1 VLYGNIVK
9 SVHILQI

>member
-1 VLYGNIVK
+1 LLYENIVK